1 MRRKGEVR
9 TMRKRELQEYYK
21 VMFTD
26 YPDVVNVEQLCE
38 MLGGPSSKS
47 VYRLLKEGAIQSY
60 WIGKRYRIPKVSVI
74 EYLTGLQKSV
84 S

>member
-1 MRRKGEVR
+1 MSRKGEVR
-9 TMRKRELQEYYK
+9 LMRKRELQEYYK
-21 VMFTD
+21 VMLTE

>member
-1 MRRKGEVR
+1 MRRKGEVM

-21 VMFTD
+21 VMFTE

-60 WIGKRYRIPKVSVI
+60 WIGKRYRIPKVSEI

>member
-1 MRRKGEVR
+1 
-9 TMRKRELQEYYK
+9 
-21 VMFTD
+21 MFTD

>member
-1 MRRKGEVR
+1 
-9 TMRKRELQEYYK
+9 MRKRELQEYYK
-21 VMFTD
+21 VMFTE

-60 WIGKRYRIPKVSVI
+60 WIGKRYRIPKVSEI

>member
-21 VMFTD
+21 VMFTE

-60 WIGKRYRIPKVSVI
+60 WIGKRDRIPKVSVL
-74 EYLTGLQKSV
+74 EYLTGSQKSV